1 LVIKERVRLGSRSYD
16 IIIGP
21 DVLTGAGGKIARI
34 SKRALVVTNRRV
46 YGLFGRKLAQGLD
59 QAGVRWEAL
68 LLPDGERYKNM
79 AAVEKIHDRL
89 VKGRYDRDAVI
100 VALGGGVTG
109 DIAGFAAATYMRG
122 IKLAQAPTTLLSQVD
137 SSVGGKTGVNHPRG
151 KNLIGAFYQPG
162 VVLADISAL
171 RTLPDEDIRCG
182 VAEVI
187 KYGLIASAKF
197 FKYLEGAI
205 EALTALEPGVTLEVV
220 RRSCRIKAG
229 VVSEDEKESGKRAI
243 LNFGHTVGHA
253 IEAVTGYRRYKH
265 GYAVAMGIVTASILS
280 EMKGG
285 LKKAGDVGRITSLIS
300 RAGLPVAIPKSIS
313 DKELYKAMKHDK
325 KAKAGSLRFALLD
338 GIGRCEINGNVT
350 KKEIYEALRRSR
362 HVEKK

>member
-1 LVIKERVRLGSRSYD
+1 
-16 IIIGP
+16 
-21 DVLTGAGGKIARI
+21 
-34 SKRALVVTNRRV
+34 V
-46 YGLFGRKLAQGLD
+46 YGLYGQKLAQGLD
-59 QAGVRWEAL
+59 KVGVRWEAL

-79 AAVEKIHDRL
+79 AAVERIHDRL
-89 VKGRYDRDAVI
+89 IKGRYDRDTVI

-109 DIAGFAAATYMRG
+109 DIAGFSAATYMRG

-171 RTLPDEDIRCG
+171 QTLPDKEIRCG

-187 KYGLIASAKF
+187 KYGLIASARF
-197 FKYLEGAI
+197 FKFLEGAI
-205 EALTALEPGVTLEVV
+205 EALTALEPGVTLKVV
-220 RRSCRIKAG
+220 QRSCRIKAD
-229 VVSEDEKESGKRAI
+229 VVAEDEKESGKRAI

-253 IEAVTGYRRYKH
+253 IEAVTGYRRYRH
-265 GYAVAMGIVTASILS
+265 GYAVAMGMVTASILS

-285 LKKAGDVGRITSLIS
+285 LKAGDVEAITSLIS
-300 RAGLPVAIPKSIS
+300 RAGLPVAIPKAIS

-325 KAKAGSLRFALLD
+325 KAKAGSIRFALLD
-338 GIGRCEINGNVT
+338 TIGHCEINSDVSE
-350 KKEIYEALRRSR
+350 KEICEALRRSR
-362 HVEKK
+362 HV

>member
-1 LVIKERVRLGSRSYD
+1 LAIKERVRLGSRSYD
-16 IIIGP
+16 IFIGP
-21 DVLTGAGGKIARI
+21 DVLTGAGGRIAPI

-46 YGLFGRKLAQGLD
+46 YGLYGQKLAQGLD
-59 QAGVRWEAL
+59 KAGVRWEAL

-79 AAVEKIHDRL
+79 AAVERIHDRL
-89 VKGRYDRDAVI
+89 VKGRYDRDTVI
-100 VALGGGVTG
+100 VAFGGGVTG
-109 DIAGFAAATYMRG
+109 DIAGFSAATYMRG

-171 RTLPDEDIRCG
+171 KTLPDKEIRCG

-197 FKYLEGAI
+197 FKFLEGAI
-205 EALTALEPGVTLEVV
+205 EALTALEPGVTLKVV
-220 RRSCRIKAG
+220 QRSCRIKAD
-229 VVSEDEKESGKRAI
+229 VVAEDEKESGKRAI

-253 IEAVTGYRRYKH
+253 IEAVTGYRRYRH
-265 GYAVAMGIVTASILS
+265 GYAVAMGMMVASILS

-285 LKKAGDVGRITSLIS
+285 LKAGDVEAITSLIS

-325 KAKAGSLRFALLD
+325 KAKAGSIRFALLD
-338 GIGRCEINGNVT
+338 TIGHCGINSDVSE
-350 KKEIYEALRRSR
+350 KEICEALRRSR
-362 HVEKK
+362 HV

>member
-1 LVIKERVRLGSRSYD
+1 MAIKERVRLGSRSYD
-16 IIIGP
+16 IFIGP
-21 DVLTGAGGKIARI
+21 DVLTGAGGAIVRI

-46 YGLFGRKLAQGLD
+46 YGLYGQKLAQGLD
-59 QAGVRWEAL
+59 KVGVRWEAL

-79 AAVEKIHDRL
+79 AAVERIHDRL
-89 VKGRYDRDAVI
+89 IKGRYDRDTVI

-109 DIAGFAAATYMRG
+109 DIAGFSAATYMRG

-171 RTLPDEDIRCG
+171 QTLPDKEIRCG

-187 KYGLIASAKF
+187 KYGLIASARF
-197 FKYLEGAI
+197 FKFLEGAI
-205 EALTALEPGVTLEVV
+205 EALTALEPGVTLKVV
-220 RRSCRIKAG
+220 QRSCRIKAD
-229 VVSEDEKESGKRAI
+229 VVAEDEKESGKRAI

-253 IEAVTGYRRYKH
+253 IEAVTGYRRYRH
-265 GYAVAMGIVTASILS
+265 GYAVAMGMVTASILS

-285 LKKAGDVGRITSLIS
+285 LKAGDVEAITSLIS
-300 RAGLPVAIPKSIS
+300 RAGLPVAIPKAIS

-325 KAKAGSLRFALLD
+325 KAKAGSIRFALLD
-338 GIGRCEINGNVT
+338 TIGHCEINSDVSE
-350 KKEIYEALRRSR
+350 KEICEALRRSR
-362 HVEKK
+362 HV

>member
-1 LVIKERVRLGSRSYD
+1 MAIKERVRLGSRSYD
-16 IIIGP
+16 IFIGP
-21 DVLTGAGGKIARI
+21 DVLTGAGGAIAPI

-46 YGLFGRKLAQGLD
+46 YGLHGRKLTQGLD
-59 QAGVRWEAL
+59 KAGVRWEAL

-89 VKGRYDRDAVI
+89 IKGRYDRDTVI
-100 VALGGGVTG
+100 VAFGGGVTG

-171 RTLPDEDIRCG
+171 KTLPDKEIRCG

-197 FKYLEGAI
+197 FKFLEGAI
-205 EALTALEPGVTLEVV
+205 EALTALEPGVTLKVV
-220 RRSCRIKAG
+220 RRSCRIKAD
-229 VVSEDEKESGKRAI
+229 VVAEDEKESGKRAI

-253 IEAVTGYRRYKH
+253 IEAVTRYRRYKH
-265 GYAVAMGIVTASILS
+265 GYAVAMGMVTASILS

-285 LKKAGDVGRITSLIS
+285 LKAGDVGAITSLIS
-300 RAGLPVAIPKSIS
+300 KAGLPVAIPKSIS

-325 KAKAGSLRFALLD
+325 KVKAGSIRFALLD
-338 GIGRCEINGNVT
+338 TIGHCEINSNVSE
-350 KKEIYEALRRSR
+350 KEICEALRRSR
-362 HVEKK
+362 HV